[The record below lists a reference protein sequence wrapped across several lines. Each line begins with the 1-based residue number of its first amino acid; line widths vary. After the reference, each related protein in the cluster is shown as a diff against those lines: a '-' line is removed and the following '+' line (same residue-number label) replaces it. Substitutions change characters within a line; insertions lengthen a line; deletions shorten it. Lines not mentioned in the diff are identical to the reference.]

1 MSNFGISQNFRNA
14 SILGRF
20 ARTDQINEAVAK
32 KSAVSSS
39 GESATVKSTSST
51 SSVSSVSSDNIRTSA
66 TKLTSVTSRY
76 VTRSADHM

>member
-32 KSAVSSS
+32 KSAASSS
-39 GESATVKSTSST
+39 GESAPVKSTA
-51 SSVSSVSSDNIRTSA
+51 SVSSTSSDNIRASA